1 MLFFDIKFIKSACL
15 SFFSWRYKFWKKFY
29 PRKSCLFI
37 YLFIFQDLRD
47 NIHDRENL
55 EREHIKRPDPE
66 KGGEWTIRGQ
76 RWEQWPVYWLLT
88 NLPAILFKF
97 PGQAIVKGY
106 AVRVRIELINF
117 FGTVFL

>member
-1 MLFFDIKFIKSACL
+1 MLLFDIKFIKSACL
-15 SFFSWRYKFWKKFY
+15 SFFSWRYKFWKFLS
-29 PRKSCLFI
+29 RQILFI
-37 YLFIFQDLRD
+37 YLFIYLFFK
-47 NIHDRENL
+47 IYATIFTI
-55 EREHIKRPDPE
+55 ERILSASIKRPDPE